1 MVEWQDGTLVTPA
14 HVNEDGTITPAV
26 YEGVTPLSAYNLNK
40 MQTDMDNKIVEIGR
54 AHV

>member
-14 HVNEDGTITPAV
+14 YVNEDGTITPAV

-40 MQTDMDNKIVEIGR
+40 MQTDMDNKIVEMKMN
-54 AHV
+54 